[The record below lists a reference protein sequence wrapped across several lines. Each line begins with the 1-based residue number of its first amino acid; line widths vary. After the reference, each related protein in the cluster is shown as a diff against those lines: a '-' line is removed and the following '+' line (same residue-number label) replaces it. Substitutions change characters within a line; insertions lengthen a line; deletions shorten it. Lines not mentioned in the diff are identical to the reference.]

1 MIGGMKPMNKN
12 NNIFIAGH
20 RGMVDGPDA
29 NSLFKASN

>member
-20 RGMVDGPDA
+20 RGMVAEPDA
-29 NSLFKASN
+29 NFLFKASD

>member
-20 RGMVDGPDA
+20 RGMVAKPYADF
-29 NSLFKASN
+29 LIKASN